1 MKHDLKRGALLLA
14 SATFFTA
21 ALNALQK
28 LTGSTLPALEIIFFR
43 NLFSLPFVLLI
54 AARTG
59 IVLKTHHFGG
69 HVLRSVIGLISMI
82 MVVITVT
89 RLSLAEQQVLSYT
102 QPLFLVLLSIPLLHE
117 RPSFQRW
124 VAVSIGFSG
133 VVVVALG
140 KGLLH
145 GAVTAAGAAVPY
157 WAYFVALAQGA
168 VGALTTMQIRQLS
181 ATEASTTIALWQ
193 AILMTGMTA
202 LPLPFIW
209 TTPGLG
215 EAACLVAVGAF
226 AGIAQVLQTEA
237 FASAQVSA
245 IGPFAYSGLLWAA
258 LIGWF
263 GFGEI
268 PGGAMVIGGLLI
280 IGSGVW
286 MLRHDRPAKRK
297 AVAEGTM
304 DAATGTPP

>member
-28 LTGSTLPALEIIFFR
+28 LTGSDLPALEIIFFR
-43 NLFSLPFVLLI
+43 NLFSLPFVLMI
-54 AARTG
+54 AARTT

-69 HVLRSVIGLISMI
+69 HLLRSVVGLISMI
-82 MVVITVT
+82 MVVVTVT
-89 RLSLAEQQVLSYT
+89 RLPLAEQQVLSYT

-117 RPSFQRW
+117 RPSLQRW
-124 VAVSIGFSG
+124 IAVSIGFSG
-133 VVVVALG
+133 VIVVALG

-145 GAVTAAGAAVPY
+145 GSATSVPN
-157 WAYFVALAQGA
+157 WAYAVALAQGA

-193 AILMTGMTA
+193 AILMTAMTA

-209 TTPGLG
+209 TTPSLSA
-215 EAACLVAVGAF
+215 AACLVAVGAF

-263 GFGEI
+263 GFGEV
-268 PGGAMVIGGLLI
+268 PGAAMVLGGLLI

-286 MLRHDRPAKRK
+286 MLRHDRPAKRP
-297 AVAEGTM
+297 AVVAGTM
-304 DAATGTPP
+304 DTASGTQP

>member
-1 MKHDLKRGALLLA
+1 MKHNLQRGAMLLV
-14 SATFFTA
+14 SATFFIA
-21 ALNALQK
+21 LLNALQK

-43 NLFSLPFVLLI
+43 NLFSLPFVLII
-54 AARTG
+54 AFRTK
-59 IVLKTHHFGG
+59 IILRTRNFHG
-69 HVLRSVIGLISMI
+69 HLLRSVIGLISMI
-82 MVVITVT
+82 MVVVSVT
-89 RLSLAEQQVLSYT
+89 RLPLAEQQVLSYT

-117 RPSFQRW
+117 RPSLQRW
-124 VAVSIGFSG
+124 IAVCIGFSG

-145 GAVTAAGAAVPY
+145 GSQAAVPV

-181 ATEASTTIALWQ
+181 ATETSTTISLWQ
-193 AILMTGMTA
+193 AILMTIMTA
-202 LPLPFIW
+202 VPLPFIW
-209 TTPGLG
+209 TTPHMTD
-215 EAACLVAVGAF
+215 AFCLVAVGAF

-258 LIGWF
+258 IIGWL
-263 GFGEI
+263 GFQEI
-268 PGGAMVIGGLLI
+268 PGFAMLAGGLLI

-286 MLRHDRPAKRK
+286 MLRRDRSSK
-297 AVAEGTM
+297 APV
-304 DAATGTPP
+304 ATGDVLTTADEANL

>member
-54 AARTG
+54 ASRSG

-69 HVLRSVIGLISMI
+69 HVLRSVVGLISMI

-89 RLSLAEQQVLSYT
+89 RLPLAEQQVLSYT

-117 RPSFQRW
+117 RPSLQRW

-133 VVVVALG
+133 VIVVALG

-145 GAVTAAGAAVPY
+145 GHGATGAAVPN

-181 ATEASTTIALWQ
+181 ATESSTTIALWQ
-193 AILMTGMTA
+193 AILMTVMTA

-209 TTPGLG
+209 TTPGLT
-215 EAACLVAVGAF
+215 EAGCLVAVGAF

-268 PGGAMVIGGLLI
+268 PGIAMAIGGLLI

-286 MLRHDRPAKRK
+286 MLRSDRPARQKV
-297 AVAEGTM
+297 VAEGTM

>member
-1 MKHDLKRGALLLA
+1 MKHDLQRGAMLLV

-21 ALNALQK
+21 LLNALQK

-43 NLFSLPFVLLI
+43 NLFSLPFVLII
-54 AARTG
+54 ASRST
-59 IVLKTHHFGG
+59 IVLRTRNFKG

-82 MVVITVT
+82 MVVVSVT
-89 RLSLAEQQVLSYT
+89 RLPLAEQQVLSYT
-102 QPLFLVLLSIPLLHE
+102 QPLFLVILSIPLLHE
-117 RPSFQRW
+117 RPSLQRW
-124 VAVSIGFSG
+124 IAVCIGFSG

-145 GAVTAAGAAVPY
+145 GSAAAVPT
-157 WAYFVALAQGA
+157 WAYLVALAQGA

-181 ATEASTTIALWQ
+181 ATEASTTISLWQ
-193 AILMTGMTA
+193 AILMTVMTA
-202 LPLPFIW
+202 APLPFIW
-209 TTPGLG
+209 TTPHMADAL
-215 EAACLVAVGAF
+215 CLVAVGAF

-263 GFGEI
+263 GFQEI
-268 PGGAMVIGGLLI
+268 PGLAMLAGGLLI

-286 MLRHDRPAKRK
+286 MLRGERPSK
-297 AVAEGTM
+297 APVATEDVLTTV
-304 DAATGTPP
+304 DEARS

>member
-14 SATFFTA
+14 SATFFVA

-28 LTGSTLPALEIIFFR
+28 LTGTRLPALEIIFFR

-54 AARTG
+54 ASRTG
-59 IVLKTHHFGG
+59 IILRTHHFRG
-69 HVLRSVIGLISMI
+69 HLIRSVVGLISMI

-89 RLSLAEQQVLSYT
+89 RLPLAEQQVLSYT

-117 RPSFQRW
+117 RPSLQRW
-124 VAVSIGFSG
+124 IAVLIGFSG

-140 KGLLH
+140 KGLLNTS
-145 GAVTAAGAAVPY
+145 ATSVSTAIY
-157 WAYFVALAQGA
+157 LLALAQGA

-181 ATEASTTIALWQ
+181 ATEASTTISLWQ
-193 AILMTGMTA
+193 AILMTVMTA
-202 LPLPFIW
+202 APLPFIW
-209 TTPGLG
+209 VTPGWQDGL
-215 EAACLVAVGAF
+215 CLVIVGGF

-245 IGPFAYSGLLWAA
+245 IGPFAYTGLLWAA
-258 LIGWF
+258 LIGWL

-268 PGGAMVIGGLLI
+268 PSSAMAAGAVLI

-286 MLRHDRPAKRK
+286 MLRHDRASK
-297 AVAEGTM
+297 ARDSIVATVETAEGS
-304 DAATGTPP
+304 

>member
-14 SATFFTA
+14 SATLFTA

-28 LTGSTLPALEIIFFR
+28 LTGSQLPALEIIFFR
-43 NLFSLPFVLLI
+43 NLFSLPFVLMI
-54 AARTG
+54 AARTK
-59 IVLKTHHFGG
+59 IILRTQHFGG
-69 HVLRSVIGLISMI
+69 HVLRSVVGLVSMI
-82 MVVITVT
+82 MVVVTVT
-89 RLSLAEQQVLSYT
+89 RLPLAEQQVLSYT

-117 RPSFQRW
+117 KPSLQRW
-124 VAVSIGFSG
+124 IAVSLGFAG
-133 VVVVALG
+133 VLVVASG

-145 GAVTAAGAAVPY
+145 GSAASVPG

-193 AILMTGMTA
+193 AILMTLMTA

-209 TTPGLG
+209 TTPGMTDAL
-215 EAACLVAVGAF
+215 CLVAVGAF

-245 IGPFAYSGLLWAA
+245 IGPFAYSGLLWAG

-268 PGGAMVIGGLLI
+268 PGAAMICGGLLI
-280 IGSGVW
+280 VGSGVW
-286 MLRHDRPAKRK
+286 MLRHDRPARQE
-297 AVAEGTM
+297 AVATGTM

>member
-1 MKHDLKRGALLLA
+1 MKHDLQRGAMLLV

-21 ALNALQK
+21 LLNALQK

-54 AARTG
+54 ASRTH
-59 IVLKTHHFGG
+59 IILRTRNFRG
-69 HVLRSVIGLISMI
+69 HLLRSVIGLISMI
-82 MVVITVT
+82 MVVVSVT
-89 RLSLAEQQVLSYT
+89 RLPLAEQQVLSYT
-102 QPLFLVLLSIPLLHE
+102 QPLFLVILSIPLLHE
-117 RPSFQRW
+117 KPSLQRW
-124 VAVSIGFSG
+124 IAVCIGFSG

-145 GAVTAAGAAVPY
+145 GSDAAVPV
-157 WAYFVALAQGA
+157 WAYFLALAQGA

-181 ATEASTTIALWQ
+181 VTETSTTISLWQ
-193 AILMTGMTA
+193 AILMTVMTA
-202 LPLPFIW
+202 APLPFIW
-209 TTPGLG
+209 TTPHMADAL
-215 EAACLVAVGAF
+215 CLVAVGAF

-263 GFGEI
+263 GFQEI
-268 PGGAMVIGGLLI
+268 PGLAMLAGGLLI

-286 MLRHDRPAKRK
+286 MLRGDRPSK
-297 AVAEGTM
+297 APVATEDVLTSV
-304 DAATGTPP
+304 DEVRS

>member
-14 SATFFTA
+14 SATFFVA

-28 LTGSTLPALEIIFFR
+28 LTGTRLPALEIIFFR

-54 AARTG
+54 ASRTG
-59 IVLKTHHFGG
+59 IVLRTHHFGG
-69 HVLRSVIGLISMI
+69 HLIRSVVGLISMI

-89 RLSLAEQQVLSYT
+89 RLPLAEQQVLSYT
-102 QPLFLVLLSIPLLHE
+102 QPLFLVLLSIPLLQE
-117 RPSFQRW
+117 RPSLQRW
-124 VAVSIGFSG
+124 IAVLIGFSG

-140 KGLLH
+140 KGLLNTD
-145 GAVTAAGAAVPY
+145 ATSVSTIIY
-157 WAYFVALAQGA
+157 LLALAQGA

-181 ATEASTTIALWQ
+181 ATEASTTISLWQ
-193 AILMTGMTA
+193 AILMTVMTA
-202 LPLPFIW
+202 APLPFIW
-209 TTPGLG
+209 ITPRWQDGL
-215 EAACLVAVGAF
+215 CLVVVGAF

-245 IGPFAYSGLLWAA
+245 IGPFAYTGLLWAA
-258 LIGWF
+258 LIGWL

-268 PGGAMVIGGLLI
+268 PSSAMAAGAVLI

-286 MLRHDRPAKRK
+286 MLRHDRASK
-297 AVAEGTM
+297 ARAAVVATVEAAEGS
-304 DAATGTPP
+304 

>member
-1 MKHDLKRGALLLA
+1 MKHDLERGAMLLV

-21 ALNALQK
+21 LLNALQK
-28 LTGSTLPALEIIFFR
+28 LTGSSLPALEIIFFR

-54 AARTG
+54 ASRTQ
-59 IVLKTHHFGG
+59 IVLRTHHFRG

-82 MVVITVT
+82 MVVISIT
-89 RLSLAEQQVLSYT
+89 RLPLAEQQVLSYT
-102 QPLFLVLLSIPLLHE
+102 QPLFLVLLSVPLLHE
-117 RPSFQRW
+117 KPSLQRW
-124 VAVSIGFSG
+124 IAVSIGFSG

-145 GAVTAAGAAVPY
+145 GSVGSVPS

-181 ATEASTTIALWQ
+181 ATETSTTIALWQ
-193 AILMTGMTA
+193 AILMTVMTA

-209 TTPGLG
+209 TTPHLRD
-215 EAACLVAVGAF
+215 AICLVAVGAF

-237 FASAQVSA
+237 YASAQVSA

-258 LIGWF
+258 IIGWL
-263 GFGEI
+263 GFQEI
-268 PGGAMVIGGLLI
+268 PGLAMLAGGLLI

-286 MLRHDRPAKRK
+286 MLRHDRPAKRGVRK
-297 AVAEGTM
+297 AEALTSTGGTR
-304 DAATGTPP
+304 P

>member
-54 AARTG
+54 ASRSG

-69 HVLRSVIGLISMI
+69 HVLRSVVGLISMI

-89 RLSLAEQQVLSYT
+89 RLPLAEQQVLSYT

-117 RPSFQRW
+117 RPSLQRW

-133 VVVVALG
+133 VIVVALG

-145 GAVTAAGAAVPY
+145 GHAATGAAVPN

-181 ATEASTTIALWQ
+181 ATESSTTIALWQ
-193 AILMTGMTA
+193 AILMTVMTA

-209 TTPGLG
+209 TTPGLT
-215 EAACLVAVGAF
+215 EAGCLVAVGAF

-263 GFGEI
+263 GFGEM
-268 PGGAMVIGGLLI
+268 PGIAMGIGGLLI

-286 MLRHDRPAKRK
+286 MLRNDRPARQKV
-297 AVAEGTM
+297 VAEGTM

>member
-14 SATFFTA
+14 SATLFTA

-28 LTGSTLPALEIIFFR
+28 LTGTQLPALEIIFFR

-54 AARTG
+54 AARTK
-59 IVLKTHHFGG
+59 IILKTHHFGG
-69 HVLRSVIGLISMI
+69 HLLRSVVGLVSMI
-82 MVVITVT
+82 MVVVTVT
-89 RLSLAEQQVLSYT
+89 RLPLAEQQVLSYT

-117 RPSFQRW
+117 KPSLQRW
-124 VAVSIGFSG
+124 IAVSIGFAG
-133 VVVVALG
+133 VLVVASG

-145 GAVTAAGAAVPY
+145 GSAATVPN

-193 AILMTGMTA
+193 AILMTLMTA

-209 TTPGLG
+209 TTPGMTDAL
-215 EAACLVAVGAF
+215 CLVAVGAF

-245 IGPFAYSGLLWAA
+245 IGPFAYSGLLWAG

-263 GFGEI
+263 GFGEV
-268 PGGAMVIGGLLI
+268 PGVAMMCGGLLI
-280 IGSGVW
+280 VGSGVW
-286 MLRHDRPAKRK
+286 MLRHDRPARQQE
-297 AVAEGTM
+297 AVATGTM

>member
-28 LTGSTLPALEIIFFR
+28 LTGSRLPALEIIFFR
-43 NLFSLPFVLLI
+43 NLFSLPFVLII
-54 AARTG
+54 ASRTK
-59 IVLKTHHFGG
+59 IVLRTHHFQG
-69 HVLRSVIGLISMI
+69 HLLRSVIGLISMI
-82 MVVITVT
+82 MVVVTVT
-89 RLSLAEQQVLSYT
+89 RLPLAEQQVLSYT

-117 RPSFQRW
+117 RPGLQRW
-124 VAVSIGFSG
+124 IAVLIGFSG

-140 KGLLH
+140 KGLLNT
-145 GAVTAAGAAVPY
+145 GAAGSVSTIIY
-157 WAYFVALAQGA
+157 LIALAQGA

-193 AILMTGMTA
+193 AILMTVMTA
-202 LPLPFIW
+202 APLPFIGIM
-209 TTPGLG
+209 PGLKD
-215 EAACLVAVGAF
+215 ALCLVVVGAF

-245 IGPFAYSGLLWAA
+245 IGPFAYTGLLWAA
-258 LIGWF
+258 LIGWL

-268 PGGAMVIGGLLI
+268 PGIAMLAGALLI
-280 IGSGVW
+280 IGSGIW
-286 MLRHDRPAKRK
+286 MLRHDRPA
-297 AVAEGTM
+297 AVRTAVLGTVDAAEGS
-304 DAATGTPP
+304 

>member
-28 LTGSTLPALEIIFFR
+28 LTGSDLPALEIIFFR
-43 NLFSLPFVLLI
+43 NLFSLPFVLMI
-54 AARTG
+54 AARTT

-69 HVLRSVIGLISMI
+69 HLLRSVVGLISMI
-82 MVVITVT
+82 MVVVTVT
-89 RLSLAEQQVLSYT
+89 RLPLAEQQVLSYT

-117 RPSFQRW
+117 RPSLQRW
-124 VAVSIGFSG
+124 IAVSIGFSG
-133 VVVVALG
+133 VIVVALG

-145 GAVTAAGAAVPY
+145 GSATSVPN
-157 WAYFVALAQGA
+157 WAYAVALAQGA

-193 AILMTGMTA
+193 AILMTAMTT

-209 TTPGLG
+209 TTPSLTA
-215 EAACLVAVGAF
+215 AACLVAVGAF

-263 GFGEI
+263 GFGEV
-268 PGGAMVIGGLLI
+268 PGAAMVLGGLLI
-280 IGSGVW
+280 IGSGAW
-286 MLRHDRPAKRK
+286 MLRHDRPAKRP
-297 AVAEGTM
+297 AVVAGTM
-304 DAATGTPP
+304 DTASGTQP

>member
-54 AARTG
+54 AARTT
-59 IVLKTHHFGG
+59 IVLRTHHFGG
-69 HVLRSVIGLISMI
+69 HLLRSVVGLVSMI

-89 RLSLAEQQVLSYT
+89 RLPLAEQQVLSYT

-117 RPSFQRW
+117 KPSLQRW
-124 VAVSIGFSG
+124 SAVSLGVSG
-133 VVVVALG
+133 VIVVAMG

-145 GAVTAAGAAVPY
+145 GAAGTVAH

-193 AILMTGMTA
+193 AILMTVMTA

-209 TTPGLG
+209 TTPSMTD
-215 EAACLVAVGAF
+215 AACLVAVGAF

-245 IGPFAYSGLLWAA
+245 IGPFAYSGLLWAG

-263 GFGEI
+263 GFGEV
-268 PGGAMVIGGLLI
+268 PGVAMVLGGLLI

-286 MLRHDRPAKRK
+286 MLRHDRPAQKQA
-297 AVAEGTM
+297 AVEGTM
-304 DAATGTPP
+304 DTASGTQA

>member
-14 SATFFTA
+14 SATFFVA

-28 LTGSTLPALEIIFFR
+28 LTGTRLPALEIIFFR

-54 AARTG
+54 ASRTG
-59 IVLKTHHFGG
+59 IILKTHHFRG
-69 HVLRSVIGLISMI
+69 HLIRSVVGLISMI

-89 RLSLAEQQVLSYT
+89 RLPLAEQQVLSYT

-117 RPSFQRW
+117 RPSLQRW
-124 VAVSIGFSG
+124 IAVLIGFSG

-140 KGLLH
+140 KGLLNTS
-145 GAVTAAGAAVPY
+145 ATSVSTAIY
-157 WAYFVALAQGA
+157 LLALAQGA

-181 ATEASTTIALWQ
+181 ATEASTTISLWQ
-193 AILMTGMTA
+193 AILMTVMTA
-202 LPLPFIW
+202 APLPFIW
-209 TTPGLG
+209 FTPGWQDGL
-215 EAACLVAVGAF
+215 CLVIVGGF

-245 IGPFAYSGLLWAA
+245 IGPFAYTGLLWAA
-258 LIGWF
+258 LIGWL

-268 PGGAMVIGGLLI
+268 PSSAMAAGAVLI

-286 MLRHDRPAKRK
+286 MLRHDRASK
-297 AVAEGTM
+297 ARDAIVATVETAEGS
-304 DAATGTPP
+304 

>member
-1 MKHDLKRGALLLA
+1 MKHDLQRGAMLLV

-21 ALNALQK
+21 LLNALQK

-54 AARTG
+54 ASRTH
-59 IVLKTHHFGG
+59 IILRTRNFRG
-69 HVLRSVIGLISMI
+69 HLLRSVIGLISMI
-82 MVVITVT
+82 MVVVSVT
-89 RLSLAEQQVLSYT
+89 RLPLAEQQVLSYT
-102 QPLFLVLLSIPLLHE
+102 QPLFLVILSIPLLHE
-117 RPSFQRW
+117 KPSLQRW
-124 VAVSIGFSG
+124 IAVCIGFSG

-145 GAVTAAGAAVPY
+145 GSDAAVPV
-157 WAYFVALAQGA
+157 WAYFLALAQGA

-181 ATEASTTIALWQ
+181 ATETSTTISLWQ
-193 AILMTGMTA
+193 AILMTVMTA
-202 LPLPFIW
+202 APLPFIW
-209 TTPGLG
+209 TTPHMADAL
-215 EAACLVAVGAF
+215 CLVAVGAF

-263 GFGEI
+263 GFQEI
-268 PGGAMVIGGLLI
+268 PGLAMLAGGLLI

-286 MLRHDRPAKRK
+286 MLRGDRSSK
-297 AVAEGTM
+297 APVATEDVLTTV
-304 DAATGTPP
+304 DEVRS

>member
-54 AARTG
+54 ASRSG
-59 IVLKTHHFGG
+59 IVLKTQHFGG
-69 HVLRSVIGLISMI
+69 HVLRSVVGLISMI

-89 RLSLAEQQVLSYT
+89 RLPLAEQQVLSYT

-117 RPSFQRW
+117 RPSVQRW
-124 VAVSIGFSG
+124 IAVSLGFSG
-133 VVVVALG
+133 VIVVALG

-145 GAVTAAGAAVPY
+145 GHGATGAAVPN

-181 ATEASTTIALWQ
+181 ATESSTTIALWQ
-193 AILMTGMTA
+193 AILMTVMTA

-209 TTPGLG
+209 TTPGLT
-215 EAACLVAVGAF
+215 EAGCLVAVGAF

-268 PGGAMVIGGLLI
+268 PGIAMGIGGLLI

-286 MLRHDRPAKRK
+286 MLRHDRPARQKV
-297 AVAEGTM
+297 VAEGTM

>member
-14 SATFFTA
+14 SATLFTA
-21 ALNALQK
+21 MLNALQK
-28 LTGSTLPALEIIFFR
+28 LTGSQLPALEIIFFR
-43 NLFSLPFVLLI
+43 NLFSLPFVMMI
-54 AARTG
+54 AARTKMT
-59 IVLKTHHFGG
+59 LKTNHFGG
-69 HVLRSVIGLISMI
+69 HLTRSVVGLVSMI
-82 MVVITVT
+82 MVVVTVT
-89 RLSLAEQQVLSYT
+89 RLPLAEQQVLSYT

-117 RPSFQRW
+117 KPSLHRW

-133 VVVVALG
+133 VIVVALG

-145 GAVTAAGAAVPY
+145 SGPASIPS

-181 ATEASTTIALWQ
+181 ATESSTTIALWQ
-193 AILMTGMTA
+193 AILMTVATA
-202 LPLPFIW
+202 LPLPFLW
-209 TTPGLG
+209 TTPHMTDAL
-215 EAACLVAVGAF
+215 CLVAVGAF

-245 IGPFAYSGLLWAA
+245 IGPFAYSGLLWASI
-258 LIGWF
+258 IGWF

-268 PGGAMVIGGLLI
+268 PGIAMLTGGLLI

-286 MLRHDRPAKRK
+286 MLRHDQPAKRPL
-297 AVAEGTM
+297 
-304 DAATGTPP
+304 AASGMMAPTNVKGL

>member
-54 AARTG
+54 AARTT
-59 IVLKTHHFGG
+59 IVLRTHHFGG
-69 HVLRSVIGLISMI
+69 HLLRSVVGLVSMI

-89 RLSLAEQQVLSYT
+89 RLPLAEQQVLSYT

-117 RPSFQRW
+117 KPSLQRW
-124 VAVSIGFSG
+124 IAVSIGFSG
-133 VVVVALG
+133 VVVVAMG

-145 GAVTAAGAAVPY
+145 GAAGTVAH

-193 AILMTGMTA
+193 AILMTVMTA

-209 TTPGLG
+209 TTPSMTD
-215 EAACLVAVGAF
+215 AACLVAVGAF

-245 IGPFAYSGLLWAA
+245 IGPFAYSGLLWAG

-263 GFGEI
+263 GFGEV
-268 PGGAMVIGGLLI
+268 PGVAMVLGGLLI

-286 MLRHDRPAKRK
+286 MLRHDRPAQKQA
-297 AVAEGTM
+297 AVEGTM
-304 DAATGTPP
+304 DTASGTQA

>member
-1 MKHDLKRGALLLA
+1 MKHDLQRGAMLLV

-21 ALNALQK
+21 LLNALQK

-43 NLFSLPFVLLI
+43 NLFSLPFVLII
-54 AARTG
+54 ASRST
-59 IVLKTHHFGG
+59 IVLRTRNFKG

-82 MVVITVT
+82 MVVVSVT
-89 RLSLAEQQVLSYT
+89 RLPLAEQQVLSYT
-102 QPLFLVLLSIPLLHE
+102 QPLFLVILSIPLLHE
-117 RPSFQRW
+117 RPSLQRW
-124 VAVSIGFSG
+124 IAVCIGFSG

-145 GAVTAAGAAVPY
+145 GSAAAVPT
-157 WAYFVALAQGA
+157 WAYLVALAQGA

-181 ATEASTTIALWQ
+181 AMEASTTISLWQ
-193 AILMTGMTA
+193 AILMTVMTA
-202 LPLPFIW
+202 APLPFIW
-209 TTPGLG
+209 TTPHMADAL
-215 EAACLVAVGAF
+215 CLVAVGAF

-263 GFGEI
+263 GFQEI
-268 PGGAMVIGGLLI
+268 PGLAMLAGGLLI

-286 MLRHDRPAKRK
+286 MLRGERPSK
-297 AVAEGTM
+297 APVATEDVLTTV
-304 DAATGTPP
+304 DEARS

>member
-28 LTGSTLPALEIIFFR
+28 LTGSDLPALEIIFFR
-43 NLFSLPFVLLI
+43 NLFSLPFVLMI
-54 AARTG
+54 AARTT

-69 HVLRSVIGLISMI
+69 HLLRSVVGLISMI
-82 MVVITVT
+82 MVVVTVT
-89 RLSLAEQQVLSYT
+89 RLPLAEQQVLSYT

-117 RPSFQRW
+117 RPSLQRW
-124 VAVSIGFSG
+124 IAVSIGFSG
-133 VVVVALG
+133 VIVVALG

-145 GAVTAAGAAVPY
+145 GSATSVPN
-157 WAYFVALAQGA
+157 WAYAVALAQGA

-193 AILMTGMTA
+193 AILMTAMTA

-209 TTPGLG
+209 TTPSLTA
-215 EAACLVAVGAF
+215 AACLVAVGAF

-263 GFGEI
+263 GFGEV
-268 PGGAMVIGGLLI
+268 PGAAMVLGGLLI
-280 IGSGVW
+280 IGAGVW
-286 MLRHDRPAKRK
+286 MLRHDRPAKRP
-297 AVAEGTM
+297 AVVAGTM
-304 DAATGTPP
+304 DTASGTQP

>member
-14 SATFFTA
+14 SATLFTA

-28 LTGSTLPALEIIFFR
+28 LTGTQLPALEIIFFR

-54 AARTG
+54 AARTK
-59 IVLKTHHFGG
+59 IILKTHHFGG
-69 HVLRSVIGLISMI
+69 HLLRSVVGLVSMI
-82 MVVITVT
+82 MVVVTVT
-89 RLSLAEQQVLSYT
+89 RLPLAEQQVLSYT

-117 RPSFQRW
+117 KPSLQRW
-124 VAVSIGFSG
+124 IAVSIGFAG
-133 VVVVALG
+133 VLVVASG

-145 GAVTAAGAAVPY
+145 GSAATVPS

-193 AILMTGMTA
+193 AILMTLMTA

-209 TTPGLG
+209 TTPGMTDAL
-215 EAACLVAVGAF
+215 CLVAVGAF

-245 IGPFAYSGLLWAA
+245 IGPFAYSGLLWAG

-263 GFGEI
+263 GFGEV
-268 PGGAMVIGGLLI
+268 PGVAMMCGGLLI
-280 IGSGVW
+280 VGSGVW
-286 MLRHDRPAKRK
+286 MLRHDRPARQQE
-297 AVAEGTM
+297 AVATGTM

>member
-54 AARTG
+54 ASRTG
-59 IVLKTHHFGG
+59 IVLKTQHFGG
-69 HVLRSVIGLISMI
+69 HVLRSVVGLISMI

-89 RLSLAEQQVLSYT
+89 RLPLAEQQVLSYT

-117 RPSFQRW
+117 RPSLQRW

-133 VVVVALG
+133 VIVVALG

-145 GAVTAAGAAVPY
+145 GHGATGPAVPS

-181 ATEASTTIALWQ
+181 ATESSTTIALWQ
-193 AILMTGMTA
+193 AILMTFMTA

-209 TTPGLG
+209 TTPGLT
-215 EAACLVAVGAF
+215 EAGCLVAVGAF

-263 GFGEI
+263 GFGEM
-268 PGGAMVIGGLLI
+268 PGIAMGIGGLLI

-286 MLRHDRPAKRK
+286 MLRHDRPARRK
-297 AVAEGTM
+297 VVAEGTM
-304 DAATGTPP
+304 DAATSTPP

>member
-1 MKHDLKRGALLLA
+1 MKHDLQRGAMLLV

-21 ALNALQK
+21 LLNALQK

-54 AARTG
+54 ASRTH
-59 IVLKTHHFGG
+59 IILRTRNFRG
-69 HVLRSVIGLISMI
+69 HLLRSVIGLISMI
-82 MVVITVT
+82 MVVVSVT
-89 RLSLAEQQVLSYT
+89 RLPLAEQQVLSYT
-102 QPLFLVLLSIPLLHE
+102 QPLFLVILSIPLLHE
-117 RPSFQRW
+117 KPSLQRW
-124 VAVSIGFSG
+124 IAVCIGFSG

-145 GAVTAAGAAVPY
+145 GSDAAVPV
-157 WAYFVALAQGA
+157 WAYFLALAQGA

-181 ATEASTTIALWQ
+181 ATETSTTISLWQ
-193 AILMTGMTA
+193 AILMTVMTA
-202 LPLPFIW
+202 APLPFIW
-209 TTPGLG
+209 TTPHMADAL
-215 EAACLVAVGAF
+215 CLVAVGAF

-263 GFGEI
+263 GFQEI
-268 PGGAMVIGGLLI
+268 PGLAMLAGGLLI

-286 MLRHDRPAKRK
+286 MLRGDRPSK
-297 AVAEGTM
+297 APVATEDVLTTV
-304 DAATGTPP
+304 DEVRS

>member
-54 AARTG
+54 ASRTA
-59 IVLKTHHFGG
+59 IILKTHHFFG
-69 HVLRSVIGLISMI
+69 HVLRSVVGLISMI
-82 MVVITVT
+82 MIVITVT
-89 RLSLAEQQVLSYT
+89 RLPLAEQQVLSYT

-117 RPSFQRW
+117 RPSLQRW

-133 VVVVALG
+133 VIVVALG

-145 GAVTAAGAAVPY
+145 GHDMTGSAVPI
-157 WAYFVALAQGA
+157 WAYFVALAQGG

-181 ATEASTTIALWQ
+181 ATESSTTISLWQ
-193 AILMTGMTA
+193 AILMTVMTA

-209 TTPGLG
+209 TTPSLT
-215 EAACLVAVGAF
+215 EAGCLVAVGAF

-263 GFGEI
+263 GFGEM
-268 PGGAMVIGGLLI
+268 PGIAMCIGGLLI

-286 MLRHDRPAKRK
+286 MLRHDRPAKQK

>member
-1 MKHDLKRGALLLA
+1 MKHDLQRGAMLLV

-21 ALNALQK
+21 LLNALQK

-54 AARTG
+54 ASRTH
-59 IVLKTHHFGG
+59 IILRTRNFRG
-69 HVLRSVIGLISMI
+69 HLLRSVIGLISMI
-82 MVVITVT
+82 MVVVSVT
-89 RLSLAEQQVLSYT
+89 RLPLAEQQVLSYT
-102 QPLFLVLLSIPLLHE
+102 QPLFLVILSIPLLHE
-117 RPSFQRW
+117 KPSLQRW
-124 VAVSIGFSG
+124 IAVCIGFSG

-145 GAVTAAGAAVPY
+145 GSDAVVPV
-157 WAYFVALAQGA
+157 WAYFLALAQGA

-181 ATEASTTIALWQ
+181 ATETSTTISLWQ
-193 AILMTGMTA
+193 AILMTVMTA
-202 LPLPFIW
+202 APLPFIW
-209 TTPGLG
+209 TTPHMADAL
-215 EAACLVAVGAF
+215 CLVAVGAF

-263 GFGEI
+263 GFQEI
-268 PGGAMVIGGLLI
+268 PGLAMLAGGLLI

-286 MLRHDRPAKRK
+286 MLRGDRPSK
-297 AVAEGTM
+297 APVATEDVLTTV
-304 DAATGTPP
+304 DEVRS

>member
-1 MKHDLKRGALLLA
+1 MKHDLQRGAMLLV

-21 ALNALQK
+21 LLNALQK

-43 NLFSLPFVLLI
+43 NLFSLPFVLII
-54 AARTG
+54 ASRST
-59 IVLKTHHFGG
+59 IVLRTRNFKG

-82 MVVITVT
+82 MVVVSVT
-89 RLSLAEQQVLSYT
+89 RLPLAEQQVLSYT
-102 QPLFLVLLSIPLLHE
+102 QPLFLVILSIPLLHE
-117 RPSFQRW
+117 RPSLQRW
-124 VAVSIGFSG
+124 IAVCIGFSG

-145 GAVTAAGAAVPY
+145 GSAAAVPT
-157 WAYFVALAQGA
+157 WAYLVALAQGA

-181 ATEASTTIALWQ
+181 ATEASTTISLWQ
-193 AILMTGMTA
+193 AILMTVMTA
-202 LPLPFIW
+202 APLPFIW
-209 TTPGLG
+209 TTPHMADAL
-215 EAACLVAVGAF
+215 CLVAVGAF

-263 GFGEI
+263 GFQEI
-268 PGGAMVIGGLLI
+268 PGLAMLAGGLLI

-286 MLRHDRPAKRK
+286 MLRGERPSK
-297 AVAEGTM
+297 APVATEDVMTTV
-304 DAATGTPP
+304 DEARS

>member
-1 MKHDLKRGALLLA
+1 MKHDLQRGAMLLV

-21 ALNALQK
+21 LLNALQK

-43 NLFSLPFVLLI
+43 NLFSLPFVLII
-54 AARTG
+54 ASRTT
-59 IVLKTHHFGG
+59 IVLRTRNFKG

-82 MVVITVT
+82 MVVVSVT
-89 RLSLAEQQVLSYT
+89 RLPLAEQQVLSYT
-102 QPLFLVLLSIPLLHE
+102 QPLFLVILSIPLLHE
-117 RPSFQRW
+117 RPSLQRW
-124 VAVSIGFSG
+124 IAVCIGFSG

-145 GAVTAAGAAVPY
+145 GSAAAVPT
-157 WAYFVALAQGA
+157 WAYLVALAQGA

-181 ATEASTTIALWQ
+181 ATEASTTISLWQ
-193 AILMTGMTA
+193 AILMTVMTA
-202 LPLPFIW
+202 APLPFIW
-209 TTPGLG
+209 TTPHMADAL
-215 EAACLVAVGAF
+215 CLVSVGAF

-263 GFGEI
+263 GFQEI
-268 PGGAMVIGGLLI
+268 PGLAMLAGGLLI

-286 MLRHDRPAKRK
+286 MLRGERPSK
-297 AVAEGTM
+297 APVATEDVLTTV
-304 DAATGTPP
+304 DEARS